1 MFQITSSDTELE
13 QQQQVLEA
21 YLVKINRIY
30 DKSDQSSGLLWW
42 NDYISG
48 QGKSNWCHVPGLL

>member
-30 DKSDQSSGLLWW
+30 DKSDQSSGLL
-42 NDYISG
+42 
-48 QGKSNWCHVPGLL
+48 

>member
-13 QQQQVLEA
+13 QQQVLEA

-30 DKSDQSSGLLWW
+30 DKSDQSSGLL
-42 NDYISG
+42 
-48 QGKSNWCHVPGLL
+48 